1 MPWPEVVMDSFYKVP
16 MDTTLEYEWYG
27 PYNMLLN
34 LLFPQHLRFEIA
46 PQCAVP
52 TNTRT
57 AVHFTVFYL
66 VKRGGTPIFFLEVK
80 PLTSLEGAPD
90 RNSAD
95 GQMRDRFAGLRHR
108 LTIPKL
114 YGISAMGTRLSVYE
128 FNTRD
133 KSLIP
138 EKGEQYDMDSIPDF
152 APRENW
158 KYDVLEED
166 GAVKLR
172 AVVKDIKQMCGVE

>member
-1 MPWPEVVMDSFYKVP
+1 FKIV
-16 MDTTLEYEWYG
+16 
-27 PYNMLLN
+27 
-34 LLFPQHLRFEIA
+34 

-52 TNTRT
+52 TNTIT
-57 AVHFTVFYL
+57 AVDFTVFYL
-66 VKRGGTPIFFLEVK
+66 VKCGGTPIFFLEVK

-95 GQMRDRFAGLRHR
+95 GQMRDCFVGLHHC

-114 YGISAMGTRLSVYE
+114 YSISAMGTRLSIYE
-128 FNTRD
+128 FNPHN
-133 KSLIP
+133 KSPIP

-166 GAVKLR
+166 GAAKLQ
-172 AVVKDIKQMCGVE
+172 AVVNDIKQMCGVE